1 MKQTN
6 VRQFFQQFPT
16 DEACLEHLFNVR
28 FGQGHECPKCERSAK
43 WYPLKSEKAYS
54 CQWCG
59 HHIHPMVGSIFEK
72 SRTPLQLWFYAIFLF
87 TTSRHGV
94 SAKELQR
101 QLGVTYK
108 TAYRM
113 GKLIREHMA
122 AIDGDAPI
130 GGQGEVVEIDEAY
143 VGGHRKGVRGR
154 GAAGKGILLGMVQ
167 RGGGGGGGGG
177 EIVIKQVPNT
187 QKRTLQPII
196 EASVADGTEIHTD
209 GHDGYGGLPEA
220 GYDVKTINKRKS
232 GKYVGPNGETV
243 NAIEN
248 FWRHLKCSIEG
259 THISV
264 SPKYLERYAK
274 EFEYRFNRRTT
285 PEVMLDELLSRFPEL
300 DA

>member
-16 DEACLEHLFNVR
+16 DEACLEHLFNAR
-28 FGQGHECPKCERSAK
+28 FGQGYVCPKCEREAK
-43 WYPLKSEKAYS
+43 WYRLTNEQAYS

-87 TTSRHGV
+87 TTTRHGV

-101 QLGVTYK
+101 QLGVPYK

-122 AIDGDAPI
+122 AINGDAPI
-130 GGQGEVVEIDEAY
+130 GGEGEVVEIDEAY
-143 VGGHRKGVRGR
+143 VGGHRPGVRGR
-154 GAAGKGILLGMVQ
+154 GAAGKGILLGIVE
-167 RGGGGGGGGG
+167 RGGKV
-177 EIVIKQVPNT
+177 VIKQVPNT
-187 QKRTLQPII
+187 QKRTLQPLI
-196 EASVADGTEIHTD
+196 EAHVADGTEIHTD
-209 GHDGYGGLPEA
+209 GHDGYGGLSAA
-220 GYDVKTINKRKS
+220 GYDVKTINKRKT
-232 GKYVGPNGETV
+232 GRYVGPNGETV

-264 SPKYLERYAK
+264 SPKYLGRYAK
-274 EFEYRFNRRTT
+274 EFEYRFNRRMC
-285 PEVMLDELLSRFPEL
+285 PETMFSELLSRFPEL